1 LQRAP
6 ADAERLAQF
15 GDGDRLVDVRVH
27 ETACALDDPAAPP
40 DGRRP
45 GCFAVAV
52 DHCND
57 RAEHR
62 FFEQP
67 PRGRE

>member
-1 LQRAP
+1 MKLRARSTTLQR
-6 ADAERLAQF
+6 
-15 GDGDRLVDVRVH
+15 
-27 ETACALDDPAAPP
+27 PP
-40 DGRRP
+40 TGRRP